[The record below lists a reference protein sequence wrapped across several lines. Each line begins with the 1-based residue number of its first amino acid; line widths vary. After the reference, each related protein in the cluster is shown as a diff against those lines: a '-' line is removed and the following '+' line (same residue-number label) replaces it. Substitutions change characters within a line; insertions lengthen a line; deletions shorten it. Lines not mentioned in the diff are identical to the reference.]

1 MPSTLNVG
9 QITFILRPLYL
20 SYFLYLISHLYTS
33 PMNFL
38 CSYDKR
44 VGLASFD
51 NQTSRCLITGRHSL
65 FSNRLAAPHPSAV
78 ASTSYFPLTVPITA
92 PNP

>member
-1 MPSTLNVG
+1 MTSTLIVG
-9 QITFILRPLYL
+9 HITFILRPLHL

-44 VGLASFD
+44 EGIAYFD

-65 FSNRLAAPHPSAV
+65 FLNFLAASHNSTV
-78 ASTSYFPLTVPITA
+78 ASTKLGKNGKEQIK
-92 PNP
+92 